1 MCHRQGYLP
10 FFFTSHWQVLLS
22 IQLNDVKFWDLVH
35 WQWCI
40 CCLLLCLS
48 YYITFH
54 VHATRKESSSE
65 SSPRKTIKVP
75 SSKVNLLLL
84 LMNNDVSFVSAPW
97 RIPQRVRYIAR
108 VLLFVCRRSRRRPPE
123 NQIHYTHNSW
133 LWLWSG
139 ERELRNIMLCIYLH
153 YCPGTLR
160 CTVCGS
166 QWASTRKCE
175 VVFRWAAITAWL
187 VGTNERLGDRLC
199 ALIEYLWPLKSNRI
213 SAIHK

>member
-160 CTVCGS
+160 CMYCL
-166 QWASTRKCE
+166 
-175 VVFRWAAITAWL
+175 WL
-187 VGTNERLGDRLC
+187 TMGQYSKMWSGFSMGCYNSMAGRNERTAGWQIVC
-199 ALIEYLWPLKSNRI
+199 INWIFMAFEE
-213 SAIHK
+213 